1 MTDEERAE
9 LERQAAQTDL
19 DAPAGDAGSREDLP

>member
-9 LERQAAQTDL
+9 LERKVAEANRQST
-19 DAPAGDAGSREDLP
+19 GSNGGKNG